1 MMARA
6 FVMRGLGFALIWW
19 ALAEG
24 RSDSWGLGL
33 ATVAVAVAT
42 SLVLSPPGRGRF
54 SLPGVLAFA
63 GFFLVQSVRGGVLVA
78 RQALRRRPDL
88 APALIQLPTTLPPG
102 PATVLLANTLNL
114 LPGTVALDVEG
125 KTLRVHV
132 LDSRL
137 PIAEEVAAVEIHI
150 ARMFG
155 ISP

>member
-1 MMARA
+1 MMTRA
-6 FVMRGLGFALIWW
+6 VVLRGLGFALIWW

-33 ATVAVAVAT
+33 ATVAVAVAA
-42 SLVLSPPGRGRF
+42 SLVLSPPGRRRF
-54 SLPGVLAFA
+54 SLLGVLAFA

-78 RQALRRRPDL
+78 RQALRPRPDL

-114 LPGTVALDVEG
+114 LPGTVALDIEG
-125 KTLRVHV
+125 NTLRVHV

-137 PIAEEVAAVEIHI
+137 PIAEEVAAVETRI